1 MRQEKRVDNPICS
14 ACGFKMKRNGHTSSG
29 ATRWRCKACGA
40 SCTHRIDTAAKRLA
54 EFLSWL
60 MGKSAQSEMPGE
72 GRTFRRR
79 TSEFWDI
86 WPIAPWTGEVCDIVF
101 LDGIWIGRDAVVL
114 IACTRDHVLAWHLAQ
129 SECAE
134 TWAALMMRIP
144 APAMAVSDGAPGLAK
159 ATRAV
164 WPKTRMQR
172 CTFHA
177 FCQVKRCTT
186 SRPKLDAGVELYSLA
201 KRLLKAKDADAAA
214 AWLADY
220 ASWCSKWERF
230 LREFT
235 LKDGRKQ
242 YVHERLRKA
251 RHALNR
257 LVRSGEL
264 FTFVEMAQEHGGM
277 WDSTNNMIEGGV
289 NARLREML
297 RMHRG
302 LSTIRRIKAIFW
314 WCYMH
319 TESPLPPA
327 EILRIMPTD
336 DQVEGL
342 FASASRKHERNDGAP
357 AEYGSGIIWS
367 EFHMPTEYRR

>member
-1 MRQEKRVDNPICS
+1 MRQEERVDNPICS
-14 ACGFKMKRNGHTSSG
+14 ACGSKMKRNGHTSSG

-134 TWAALMMRIP
+134 AWAALVMRIP

-164 WPKTRMQR
+164 WPKTRIQR

-235 LKDGRKQ
+235 MKDGRKQ
-242 YVHERLRKA
+242 YAHERLRKA

-297 RMHRG
+297 RTHRG

>member
-1 MRQEKRVDNPICS
+1 MDNPICS

>member
-1 MRQEKRVDNPICS
+1 MDNPICS
-14 ACGFKMKRNGHTSSG
+14 ACGSKMKRNGHTSSG

-114 IACTRDHVLAWHLAQ
+114 IACTRNHVLAWHLAQ

-186 SRPKLDAGVELYSLA
+186 SRPKLDAGVEPYSLA

-302 LSTIRRIKAIFW
+302 CRPYA
-314 WCYMH
+314 
-319 TESPLPPA
+319 
-327 EILRIMPTD
+327 
-336 DQVEGL
+336 
-342 FASASRKHERNDGAP
+342 ASRRSSGGATCTQSRRFLPQRSCASCPPMTKWKGSSHQLPESTSATMERPQNTDRGSSGASSICLLNTDG
-357 AEYGSGIIWS
+357 E
-367 EFHMPTEYRR
+367 

>member
-1 MRQEKRVDNPICS
+1 MRQEERVDNPICS
-14 ACGFKMKRNGHTSSG
+14 ACGSKMKRNGHTSSG

-114 IACTRDHVLAWHLAQ
+114 IACTRDHALAWHLAQ

-134 TWAALMMRIP
+134 AWAALVMRIP

-164 WPKTRMQR
+164 WPKTRIQR

-220 ASWCSKWERF
+220 ASWCSRWERF
-230 LREFT
+230 LREFA
-235 LKDGRKQ
+235 LEDGRKQ
-242 YVHERLRKA
+242 YAHERLRKA

-264 FTFVEMAQEHGGM
+264 FTFVEMAQGHGGM

-336 DQVEGL
+336 DPVEGL

-367 EFHMPTEYRR
+367 EFHMPTEHRR

>member
-1 MRQEKRVDNPICS
+1 MNNPKCGICKRPMRK
-14 ACGFKMKRNGHTSSG
+14 NGTTSSG
-29 ATRWRCKACGA
+29 RQRWRCGACGA
-40 SCTHRIDTAAKRLA
+40 SSVRRIDSRAKRL
-54 EFLSWL
+54 EMFLRWL
-60 MGKSAQSEMPGE
+60 FSKGTQSDIGCSRSTFK
-72 GRTFRRR
+72 RTTR
-79 TSEFWDI
+79 EFWEI
-86 WPIAPWTGEVCDIVF
+86 WPIAPWTGEVCDVVF

-114 IACTRDHVLAWHLAQ
+114 IACTKEHVLAWHLAQ
-129 SECAE
+129 SECAGA
-134 TWAALMMRIP
+134 WAALMMRVP

-159 ATRAV
+159 AARAV
-164 WPKTRMQR
+164 WPTTRIQR

-177 FCQVKRCTT
+177 FCQVRRCTT
-186 SRPKLDAGVELYSLA
+186 SRPKLDCGIELYSLA
-201 KRLLKAKDADAAA
+201 RRLLKAKDADSAA

-220 ASWCSKWERF
+220 AGWCAKWERF

-242 YVHERLRKA
+242 YVHERLRRA
-251 RHALNR
+251 RHALSK

-264 FTFVEMAQEHGGM
+264 FTFVEMSEERGGV

-289 NARLREML
+289 NAQLREML

-319 TESPLPPA
+319 TDSPLPPA
-327 EILRIMPTD
+327 EILRVMPTD
-336 DQVEGL
+336 DQVDGL
-342 FASASRKHERNDGAP
+342 CASASRKRMRDDGAP
-357 AEYGSGIIWS
+357 EEYGSGIVWS